1 MKCEYHHA
9 SKTMFIDDCMK
20 TLRKK
25 EHTMIKRNDTTAT
38 TAAAVDNDE
47 SIIYN
52 NLIHTANM
60 QIYYLKRLL
69 TMVYTKR
76 NERVIEELIKQRNE
90 IENEIELIN
99 KQYITITEHNVI
111 CERYN
116 IEHKQKMIDILN
128 KLITLKYKLNECD
141 TGNTLQS
148 VQSTIDNN
156 YSVLCNTNNT
166 IYFSES

>member
-1 MKCEYHHA
+1 MKCEYHA
-9 SKTMFIDDCMK
+9 SKTMFIDNCMK

-25 EHTMIKRNDTTAT
+25 EHTMIKRNDTTTIT
-38 TAAAVDNDE
+38 TTAVDNDE
-47 SIIYN
+47 CIIYN

-60 QIYYLKRLL
+60 QIYYLKQLL
-69 TMVYTKR
+69 TIVYTKR

-90 IENEIELIN
+90 VENEIKLID

-111 CERYN
+111 CDRYKV
-116 IEHKQKMIDILN
+116 EHKKKMMDILD

-141 TGNTLQS
+141 TGNNTLQS
-148 VQSTIDNN
+148 MQSTIDNN

>member
-25 EHTMIKRNDTTAT
+25 EHTIIKRNDTSAIT
-38 TAAAVDNDE
+38 TTVDNDE
-47 SIIYN
+47 CIIYN

-76 NERVIEELIKQRNE
+76 NERVIEELIKQKNE
-90 IENEIELIN
+90 IENEIKLID
-99 KQYITITEHNVI
+99 KQYITLTEHNVI

>member
-25 EHTMIKRNDTTAT
+25 EHTIIKRNDTTAT
-38 TAAAVDNDE
+38 TTMVDNDE
-47 SIIYN
+47 CIIYN

-76 NERVIEELIKQRNE
+76 NERVIEELIKQKNE
-90 IENEIELIN
+90 IENEIKFID
-99 KQYITITEHNVI
+99 KQYITLTEHNVI